1 MADIGAART
10 ESAMELLYARQKIVA
25 HAKAFGMQAIDL
37 VHINFKDLQGL
48 RDQSLEGANMGFT
61 GKQVIHPTQVPV
73 VHEAF
78 SPSQSRINWATELI
92 QEFRQHEISGKGAF
106 TFRGAMIDM
115 PLVKQAEN
123 ILFVNGEINKD

>member
-1 MADIGAART
+1 M
-10 ESAMELLYARQKIVA
+10 
-25 HAKAFGMQAIDL
+25 
-37 VHINFKDLQGL
+37 
-48 RDQSLEGANMGFT
+48 
-61 GKQVIHPTQVPV
+61 IHPTQVSV

-123 ILFVNGEINKD
+123 ILQLNAKINRK

>member
-1 MADIGAART
+1 M
-10 ESAMELLYARQKIVA
+10 
-25 HAKAFGMQAIDL
+25 
-37 VHINFKDLQGL
+37 
-48 RDQSLEGANMGFT
+48 
-61 GKQVIHPTQVPV
+61 QVIHPTQVPV

-78 SPSQSRINWATELI
+78 SPSKSRIEWATQLI

-123 ILFVNGEINKD
+123 ILQFQNKISR